1 MTEERSLSRVPGRRG
16 PVALAVA
23 ASLTTLLAA
32 CASPGAYRTP
42 ELSMPA
48 QWQAQPVA
56 SSGAPASAPAAASRW
71 WEGFGDPQLNQL
83 VDEALKRNNNL
94 AAAAIKV
101 RRAQLQ
107 AGLAASAQLP
117 SVGINANTSASRPL
131 NNGPTTR
138 VNSLTG
144 SASWEVDLWG
154 RLAAQ
159 RNAADWE
166 AQATEEDRSAAALS
180 LVGTTASLYWQVAY
194 LNQRIESS
202 QQSIDY
208 ALKTLDL
215 VKAQHVAGSVTGLE
229 EAQARQTLASQQASH
244 SQLLQQR
251 VEARNALAIVFD
263 GPPGQALRE
272 ASRLPE
278 TTLPPVDAGLPA
290 SVLTRRPDL
299 RAAELRL
306 RKSLATVD
314 ATRTSYYPTL
324 SLTGSLGGSS
334 SVLSDVLS
342 NPVATLGAGL
352 ILPFV
357 QWRDMQR
364 NVGISQ
370 ADYEQAV
377 LIFRQTWYQ
386 SLTDVE
392 NALSARTQYEV
403 QGQQL
408 QDALTA
414 AQLAERLSEVR
425 YRAGAV
431 PLKTW
436 LDAQET
442 RRLATNNAAQN
453 RLNRLNNLVT
463 LYQALG
469 GADSRAQ

>member
-1 MTEERSLSRVPGRRG
+1 MRSSMNDLSLKKTLPYRRMSM
-16 PVALAVA
+16 LAVA
-23 ASLTTLLAA
+23 ALLAA
-32 CASPGAYRTP
+32 CASPTAYRAP
-42 ELSMPA
+42 EVAVPA
-48 QWQAQPVA
+48 AWQQA
-56 SSGAPASAPAAASRW
+56 SPASAPVASVDAMPDRW
-71 WEGFGDPQLNQL
+71 WARFGDAQLNQL

-94 AAAAIKV
+94 AAAAVKV

-107 AGLAASAQLP
+107 AGLASSAMLP
-117 SVGINANTSASRPL
+117 SVSVNLNTSASRPL
-131 NNGPTTR
+131 DGGSTTR
-138 VNSLTG
+138 TNGISGTV
-144 SASWEVDLWG
+144 SWEADLWG

-166 AQATEEDRSAAALS
+166 AQATEEDRAAAALS

-202 QQSIDY
+202 QQSIAY
-208 ALKTLDL
+208 AQKTLDL

-229 EAQARQTLASQQASH
+229 EAQAQQTLASQQASH
-244 SQLLQQR
+244 TQLLQQR
-251 VEARNALAIVFD
+251 VEARNALAILFD
-263 GPPGQALRE
+263 GPPSQALNE
-272 ASRLPE
+272 AQRLPQSA
-278 TTLPPVDAGLPA
+278 LPTVDAGLPA

-299 RAAELRL
+299 RAADLRL

-324 SLTGSLGGSS
+324 SLTGSLGGTSK
-334 SVLSDVLS
+334 VLSDVLS

-352 ILPFV
+352 VLPFV

-364 NVGISQ
+364 NVAVSQ

-377 LIFRQTWYQ
+377 LGFRQTWYQ
-386 SLTDVE
+386 ALADVE
-392 NALSARTQYEV
+392 NALSARMQYEA

-408 QDALTA
+408 QLSLVA
-414 AQLAERLSEVR
+414 AQQAERFSEIR

-442 RRLATNNAAQN
+442 RRQADNAVAQN
-453 RLNRLNNLVT
+453 RLNRLSNLVT

-469 GADSRAQ
+469 GAGG

>member
-1 MTEERSLSRVPGRRG
+1 MRSSMNDFPLKHPVLCRG
-16 PVALAVA
+16 ALLLAV
-23 ASLTTLLAA
+23 TTLLAA
-32 CASPGAYRTP
+32 CASPSAYRAP
-42 ELSMPA
+42 EVAVPA
-48 QWQAQPVA
+48 GWQQAA
-56 SSGAPASAPAAASRW
+56 AAAAPAASAAATPDRW
-71 WEGFGDPQLNQL
+71 WERFGDPALNQL

-94 AAAAIKV
+94 AVAAIKV

-107 AGLAASAQLP
+107 AGLASSAMLP
-117 SVGINANTSASRPL
+117 TVGVNLNTSASRPL
-131 NNGPTTR
+131 DKGPTARTNG
-138 VNSLTG
+138 VSGTV
-144 SASWEVDLWG
+144 SWEADLWG

-166 AQATEEDRSAAALS
+166 AQATDEDRAAAALS

-202 QQSIDY
+202 QQSIAY
-208 ALKTLDL
+208 AQKTLDL

-229 EAQARQTLASQQASH
+229 EAQAQQTLASQQASH
-244 SQLLQQR
+244 TQLLQQR
-251 VEARNALAIVFD
+251 VEARNALAILFD
-263 GPPGQALRE
+263 GPPGQALNE
-272 ASRLPE
+272 AQRLPQSA
-278 TTLPPVDAGLPA
+278 LPTVDAGLPA

-299 RAAELRL
+299 RAADLRL

-324 SLTGSLGGSS
+324 SLTGSLGGTSN
-334 SVLSDVLS
+334 VLSDVLR

-352 ILPFV
+352 VLPFV

-364 NVGISQ
+364 NVAVSQ

-377 LIFRQTWYQ
+377 LGFRQTWYQ
-386 SLTDVE
+386 ALADVE
-392 NALSARTQYEV
+392 NALSARTQYEA

-408 QDALTA
+408 QLSQVA
-414 AQLAERLSEVR
+414 AQQAERFSEIR

-442 RRLATNNAAQN
+442 RRQADNAVAQN
-453 RLNRLNNLVT
+453 CLNRLSNLVT

-469 GADSRAQ
+469 GAGG

>member
-1 MTEERSLSRVPGRRG
+1 MIDFSLQHPALCRR
-16 PVALAVA
+16 ALMLAVA
-23 ASLTTLLAA
+23 TLLAA
-32 CASPGAYRTP
+32 CASPMAYRTP
-42 ELSMPA
+42 D
-48 QWQAQPVA
+48 VA
-56 SSGAPASAPAAASRW
+56 VPAAWQQAPVSAQASVIQDRW
-71 WEGFGDPQLNQL
+71 WERFGDPTLNQL
-83 VDEALKRNNNL
+83 VSDALQRNNNL

-107 AGLAASAQLP
+107 AGLAASAMLP
-117 SVGINANTSASRPL
+117 TVGVNANTSASRPL
-131 NNGPTTR
+131 DSGPTTR
-138 VNSLTG
+138 TNIVGGNV
-144 SASWEVDLWG
+144 SWEVDLWG

-166 AQATEEDRSAAALS
+166 AQATEEDRAAAALS

-208 ALKTLDL
+208 AQKTLDL

-229 EAQARQTLASQQASH
+229 EAQAQQTLASQQASH
-244 SQLLQQR
+244 TQLLQQR
-251 VEARNALAIVFD
+251 VEARNALSILFD
-263 GPPGQALRE
+263 GPPGQALNE
-272 ASRLPE
+272 AQRLPQSA
-278 TTLPPVDAGLPA
+278 LPTVDAGLPA

-324 SLTGSLGGSS
+324 SLTGSVGGTSN
-334 SVLSDVLS
+334 VLSEVLS

-352 ILPFV
+352 VLPFV

-364 NVGISQ
+364 NVAVSQ

-377 LIFRQTWYQ
+377 LGFRQTWYQ
-386 SLTDVE
+386 SLADVE
-392 NALSARTQYEV
+392 NTLSARTQYEA

-408 QDALTA
+408 QLSLMA
-414 AQLAERLSEVR
+414 AQQAERFSEIR

-442 RRLATNNAAQN
+442 RRLADNNVAQN
-453 RLNRLNNLVT
+453 RLNRLSNLVT

-469 GADSRAQ
+469 GAGG

>member
-1 MTEERSLSRVPGRRG
+1 MNDLCMPTRQQAWARRT
-16 PVALAVA
+16 VVLAA
-23 ASLTTLLAA
+23 AALLAA
-32 CASPGAYRTP
+32 CASPTAYRTP
-42 ELSMPA
+42 DVAVPS
-48 QWQAQPVA
+48 QWQQGAALSALPAGVSQMVA
-56 SSGAPASAPAAASRW
+56 DRW
-71 WEGFGDPQLNQL
+71 WERFGDPQLTRL

-94 AAAAIKV
+94 AVAAIQV

-117 SVGINANTSASRPL
+117 SVSVGANSSASRL
-131 NNGPTTR
+131 LDNGPTTR
-138 VNSLTG
+138 SNSLTAG
-144 SASWEVDLWG
+144 VSWEADLWG

-159 RNAADWE
+159 RNAAEWE
-166 AQATEEDRSAAALS
+166 AQATDQDRAAAALA

-194 LNQRIESS
+194 LNQRVDSS

-208 ALKTLDL
+208 ARKTLEL

-229 EAQARQTLASQQASH
+229 EAQAEQTLAAQEASH

-251 VEARNALAIVFD
+251 VEVRNALAILFD
-263 GPPGQALRE
+263 GPPTQIQPE
-272 ASRLPE
+272 ATRLPE
-278 TTLPPVDAGLPA
+278 AELPVVEAGLPA
-290 SVLTRRPDL
+290 SVLARRPDL

-306 RKSLATVD
+306 RGSLATVD

-324 SLTGSLGGSS
+324 SLTGSLGGTSN
-334 SVLSDVLS
+334 VLSNVLS

-352 ILPFV
+352 ALPFI

-364 NVGISQ
+364 NVAISQ
-370 ADYEQAV
+370 ADYELAV
-377 LIFRQTWYQ
+377 LGFRQTWYQ
-386 SLTDVE
+386 ALADTE

-403 QGQQL
+403 QAQQL
-408 QDALTA
+408 QRSLTA
-414 AQLAERLSEVR
+414 ALQSERLSEIQ

-442 RRLATNNAAQN
+442 RRVATNNLAQS
-453 RLNRLNNLVT
+453 RLNRLTNLVT

-469 GADSRAQ
+469 GGG